1 MSLIADL
8 GAGLSL
14 EEISAHRA
22 FNVRGVHLF
31 SAYSQF
37 AHVAKVQ
44 TNHTYAVLLNAK
56 DKRGLLIFTVTDYV
70 PNKKVS
76 LRYVVKS
83 YQFTPAG
90 QIESPGFQWDR
101 GNAR

>member
-22 FNVRGVHLF
+22 FNFRGVHLF

-37 AHVAKVQ
+37 AEVVKVA
-44 TNHTYAVLLNAK
+44 TDHTYAVLLSAQ
-56 DKRGLLIFTVTDYV
+56 DKRGLFIFTVTDYV
-70 PNKKVS
+70 ANKKVS
-76 LRYVVKS
+76 LRYAVKS
-83 YQFTPAG
+83 YQITPSG
-90 QIESPGFQWDR
+90 QIISPGFQ
-101 GNAR
+101 